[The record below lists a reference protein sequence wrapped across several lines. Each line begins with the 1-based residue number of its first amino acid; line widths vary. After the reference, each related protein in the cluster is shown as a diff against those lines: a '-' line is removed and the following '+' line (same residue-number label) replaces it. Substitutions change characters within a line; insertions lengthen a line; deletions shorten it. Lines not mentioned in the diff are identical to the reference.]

1 MLIIQWAA
9 CHKVSLH
16 NGDCKSAFL
25 QGLPD
30 VERPAAIYMRPPQD
44 GISLEANPMWR
55 LKRYVYRLSA
65 PVYGQANAPRR
76 WFLYVLQ
83 VLTGKH
89 WEQHT
94 LDPCCFL
101 QRQSGQVVALLGFMW
116 TILSHVV
123 CLATS
128 TCWMR
133 LSSHLCGALTG
144 RRMISIFVGRHIKRQ
159 DDGGYT
165 LDQAHYVADIL
176 KTRID
181 KDPEERLMDHPELVT
196 EFRSGIGSLQWLA
209 GTTRGDLSS
218 YVSMLQKK
226 HNELKVAD
234 LIEVNKVLK
243 YTKATATSHIR
254 IYPMVPEESF
264 FVAYGDSGWANAP
277 NGKSQG
283 GYVVVFTNKNAMT
296 QVERASTSACAS
308 KHPRC

>member
-1 MLIIQWAA
+1 MLLFTEAIWPGSCFVGLHVDDIIT
-9 CHKVSLH
+9 C
-16 NGDCKSAFL
+16 C
-25 QGLPD
+25 LPGYEHLLD
-30 VERPAAIYMRPPQD
+30 EVKQSFVWGSD
-44 GISLEANPMWR
+44 
-55 LKRYVYRLSA
+55 
-65 PVYGQANAPRR
+65 
-76 WFLYVLQ
+76 
-83 VLTGKH
+83 
-89 WEQHT
+89 WEK
-94 LDPCCFL
+94 DDF
-101 QRQSGQVVALLGFMW
+101 
-116 TILSHVV
+116 
-123 CLATS
+123 
-128 TCWMR
+128 
-133 LSSHLCGALTG
+133 
-144 RRMISIFVGRHIKRQ
+144 IFVGRHIKRQ

>member
-1 MLIIQWAA
+1 M
-9 CHKVSLH
+9 
-16 NGDCKSAFL
+16 
-25 QGLPD
+25 
-30 VERPAAIYMRPPQD
+30 
-44 GISLEANPMWR
+44 
-55 LKRYVYRLSA
+55 
-65 PVYGQANAPRR
+65 YGQANAPRR

-116 TILSHVV
+116 TIYITC
-123 CLATS
+123 CLPGYE
-128 TCWMR
+128 
-133 LSSHLCGALTG
+133 HLLDEVKQSFVWG
-144 RRMISIFVGRHIKRQ
+144 SDWEKDDFIFVGRHIKRQ

-277 NGKSQG
+277 HGKSQG